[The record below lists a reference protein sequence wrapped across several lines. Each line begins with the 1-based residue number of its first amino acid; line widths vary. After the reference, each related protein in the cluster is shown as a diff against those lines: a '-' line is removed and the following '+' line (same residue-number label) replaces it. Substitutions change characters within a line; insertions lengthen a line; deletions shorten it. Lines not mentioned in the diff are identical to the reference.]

1 MAKGFKFPAPKGF
14 AKGGM
19 CSPKG
24 AKAYA
29 KGGYA
34 KGGGPIK
41 GTNVEASDLYET
53 DNDMASVEAGRNVP
67 RENKNRMRSEST
79 QMGRAKANLKREYD
93 DMYSFNPSRMMKSD
107 VAGAYNKARTAE
119 DETGGYKKGGK
130 VKRMA
135 IGGNVVGAQNP
146 AGRVASSP
154 NAALPEQQRKTGLGF
169 IPERPIPPMS
179 KHSSPLPLPRPT
191 PGPTSGTAI
200 SPASQGRS
208 TGLPFARNPGRTSVT
223 AISPSNPVAGS
234 GTFAKGGKVAMK
246 KMKSGRTFAK
256 IKNGYADGGE
266 VETEQ
271 TASKST
277 RVKMPRGAKTAM
289 PRAKSVP
296 VASRQPM
303 IQPQTAADSPLAM
316 RGPAP
321 SPLSR
326 VANAAGPRMGMKM
339 GGKAKKC

>member
-24 AKAYA
+24 AK
-29 KGGYA
+29 GYA

-41 GTNVEASDLYET
+41 GTNIEASDLYDT

-67 RENKNRMRSEST
+67 RITKNPMRSEST
-79 QMGRAKANLKREYD
+79 ERA
-93 DMYSFNPSRMMKSD
+93 RMM
-107 VAGAYNKARTAE
+107 
-119 DETGGYKKGGK
+119 
-130 VKRMA
+130 
-135 IGGNVVGAQNP
+135 
-146 AGRVASSP
+146 
-154 NAALPEQQRKTGLGF
+154 RKTMEEAG
-169 IPERPIPPMS
+169 EY
-179 KHSSPLPLPRPT
+179 
-191 PGPTSGTAI
+191 
-200 SPASQGRS
+200 AS
-208 TGLPFARNPGRTSVT
+208 
-223 AISPSNPVAGS
+223 
-234 GTFAKGGKVAMK
+234 GGKVAMK

-256 IKNGYADGGE
+256 IKKGYADGGE

-271 TASKST
+271 TASKAT
-277 RVKMPRGAKTAM
+277 RVKMPRGAKAPM
-289 PRAKSVP
+289 QRAKAVP

-303 IQPQTAADSPLAM
+303 IQPQAPVSAAAPLAM

-326 VANAAGPRMGMKM
+326 VASAAPRMGMKM

>member
-24 AKAYA
+24 AKGYA

-41 GTNVEASDLYET
+41 GTNVEASDLYS
-53 DNDMASVEAGRNVP
+53 DSDLKSVEAGQNVP
-67 RENKNRMRSEST
+67 RENKNRMRSESV
-79 QMGRAKANLKREYD
+79 QNAKAKADLKKNYD
-93 DMYSFNPSRMMKSD
+93 DMYSFNPKRMMDSD
-107 VAGAYNKARTAE
+107 VGGAYTRMRATE
-119 DETGGYKKGGK
+119 DQTGEY
-130 VKRMA
+130 
-135 IGGNVVGAQNP
+135 
-146 AGRVASSP
+146 
-154 NAALPEQQRKTGLGF
+154 
-169 IPERPIPPMS
+169 
-179 KHSSPLPLPRPT
+179 
-191 PGPTSGTAI
+191 
-200 SPASQGRS
+200 
-208 TGLPFARNPGRTSVT
+208 
-223 AISPSNPVAGS
+223 
-234 GTFAKGGKVAMK
+234 AKGGKVAMK

-256 IKNGYADGGE
+256 IKKGYADGGE

-271 TASKST
+271 TASKAT
-277 RVKMPRGAKTAM
+277 RVKMPRGAKAPM
-289 PRAKSVP
+289 ARAKSVP

-303 IQPQTAADSPLAM
+303 IQPQVQAPAAAPLAM

-326 VANAAGPRMGMKM
+326 VANAAPRMGMKM